1 MSRSNAAAINRRV
14 NVPAAQTGNSFKPSI
29 VNSTN
34 QSQQPP
40 AVLTLPQVI
49 SVFDNRIML
58 LEKFMIESKH
68 TPITNTTTSENN
80 VETPVT
86 NTTTSENNVQ
96 PPVTNTTTSEN
107 ILQPPVTNTTTSEN
121 NVQEK
126 TIFNNIEYVSINDF
140 NTIISEFNSRFELF
154 AHEISELKDIV
165 LKLQLYTMEVNKSL
179 LEEREKIYINS
190 ITNNNLANKNE
201 EPVNT
206 NNQSTETID
215 YNDKNIDS
223 NTSIDLNR

>member
-14 NVPAAQTGNSFKPSI
+14 NVPAAQTGSNIKPTGTNSVIQP
-29 VNSTN
+29 
-34 QSQQPP
+34 QQP
-40 AVLTLPQVI
+40 LTLPQVI

-58 LEKFMIESKH
+58 LEKFMIETKQIS
-68 TPITNTTTSENN
+68 TTNTTPSE
-80 VETPVT
+80 
-86 NTTTSENNVQ
+86 SNVQ
-96 PPVTNTTTSEN
+96 ATPSESN
-107 ILQPPVTNTTTSEN
+107 VQATPSEKN
-121 NVQEK
+121 LQEK
-126 TIFNNIEYVSINDF
+126 TNFNTMDHVSINDF